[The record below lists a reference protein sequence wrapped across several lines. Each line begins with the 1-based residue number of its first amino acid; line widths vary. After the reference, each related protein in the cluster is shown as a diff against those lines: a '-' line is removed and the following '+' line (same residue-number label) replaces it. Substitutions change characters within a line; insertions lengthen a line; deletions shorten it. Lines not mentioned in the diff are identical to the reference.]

1 MYTVFYWEKNS
12 FVLLITSSIDKI
24 DRETNV
30 VSINSYSLEYI
41 LYV

>member
-1 MYTVFYWEKNS
+1 MYTVFYWEKKL

-24 DRETNV
+24 HRETNV